1 MSIFTQTNL
10 SPADYILKQ
19 SLLYLGM
26 RKTPDD
32 KIKAMKG
39 TDELQETLKKFL
51 EPLGNS
57 LFLFAVP
64 TGAEALKL

>member
-39 TDELQETLKKFL
+39 TDELQ
-51 EPLGNS
+51 
-57 LFLFAVP
+57 
-64 TGAEALKL
+64 